1 MDTFRFKDKILVG
14 ITLFSMFFGA
24 GNLIFPPFLGAQ
36 AGENTWIAF
45 IGFAVSAVCLPI
57 LGVLAVT
64 KSGGLEKLTSRVHPK
79 FSFIYIL
86 ILYLAIGPCL
96 AIPRT
101 SSTSFSI
108 AVQPFW
114 GGEGSLW
121 AARLVYS
128 VVFFVLAAGIAMHPE
143 KLTEYLGKRL
153 TPILL
158 ILIGVVFIACL
169 LKPTGDPGKPASLY
183 ENMAAAQ
190 GFLDGY
196 QTMDTLAALNFG
208 MIVAMN
214 IREKGITREKQVVKE
229 TISAG
234 WIAGVVLLVIYSLLA
249 FIGMRSSGRF
259 PGASNGTET
268 LTDMV
273 QFLFGKG
280 GMVLLGIIFVIAC
293 FNTCVG
299 LLCCCGKYF
308 NSVFPKISYR
318 GWVYIFAVISMVIS
332 NIGLDGILK
341 FSVPALNAIYP
352 LAILLIL
359 LSCVHRY
366 IERYPEIY
374 PWAALLCGISS
385 IVLVLEE
392 QGISIP
398 VVTSLMRNMPGF
410 GAGFGWLLPTVIGA
424 GIGVLADLGK
434 KKRKA

>member
-114 GGEGSLW
+114 SGDESLW

-128 VVFFVLAAGIAMHPE
+128 IVFFVLAAGIAMHPE

-158 ILIGVVFIACL
+158 ILIGVVFIASL
-169 LKPTGDPGKPASLY
+169 LKSAGDPGKPMSLY

-352 LAILLIL
+352 LAIL
-359 LSCVHRY
+359 
-366 IERYPEIY
+366 
-374 PWAALLCGISS
+374 
-385 IVLVLEE
+385 
-392 QGISIP
+392 
-398 VVTSLMRNMPGF
+398 
-410 GAGFGWLLPTVIGA
+410 
-424 GIGVLADLGK
+424 
-434 KKRKA
+434 